1 MSDTKSISGV
11 TLRPAGSDDI
21 PAITRIYADAVARG
35 TASFELEPPDEA
47 EMARRLNTLLTGGY
61 PYLVAELSGAI
72 AGYAY
77 AGPYRARPAY
87 KWTVENSIYVA
98 PEFHRRGIGLV
109 LLKRLI
115 ADTEQRGFRQ
125 MIAVIG
131 DSAQTPSIALHAA
144 AGFDMIGT
152 LRAVGFKHGRWLD
165 TPLMQIALGKGDTAA
180 P

>member
-1 MSDTKSISGV
+1 MADSRPMSGA
-11 TLRPAGSDDI
+11 TLRPASAADI
-21 PAITRIYADAVARG
+21 PAITRIYAEAVAHG

-47 EMARRLNTLLTGGY
+47 EMARRQQALLDNGY
-61 PYLVAELSGAI
+61 PYLVAAHAGVI

-98 PEFHRRGIGLV
+98 PQFHRRGIGLL

-115 ADTEQRGFRQ
+115 AETEQRGFRQ

-144 AGFDMIGT
+144 AGFDMVGT
-152 LRAVGFKHGRWLD
+152 FRAVGFKHGKWLD
-165 TPLMQIALGKGDTAA
+165 TPLMQLTLGKGDTA
-180 P
+180 PP